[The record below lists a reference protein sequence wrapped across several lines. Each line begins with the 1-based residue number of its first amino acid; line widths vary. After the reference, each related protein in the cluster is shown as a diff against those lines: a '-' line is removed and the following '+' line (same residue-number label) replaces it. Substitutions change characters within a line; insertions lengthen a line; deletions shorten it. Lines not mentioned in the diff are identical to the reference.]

1 MKTKI
6 LIFILFILLVIPVNI
21 EAKNIND
28 TTSLITVANINAC
41 EGSNTAMFGDI
52 NDSTST
58 AWLIQKILNY
68 MKVLGPTI
76 AVVFG
81 SIDMVK
87 AIITSDEENMKKA
100 QSKFI
105 KRILAAVAL
114 FFVPL
119 ATGILLS
126 IFGLTTDNSKCGLK

>member
-6 LIFILFILLVIPVNI
+6 FIFILFILLVIPVNI

>member
-6 LIFILFILLVIPVNI
+6 FIFILFILLVIPVNI

-28 TTSLITVANINAC
+28 AMPLIADADINAC
-41 EGSNTAMFGDI
+41 EGSNSAVFGDI
-52 NDSTST
+52 NNPTST

-68 MKVLGPTI
+68 IKVLGPTI
-76 AVVFG
+76 AIVLG

-119 ATGILLS
+119 ATSILLS
-126 IFGLTTDNSKCGLK
+126 VFGFTTDNSKCGLK

>member
-1 MKTKI
+1 MKKKI
-6 LIFILFILLVIPVNI
+6 IIIILFILLTIPCNI
-21 EAKNIND
+21 EAKSIND
-28 TTSLITVANINAC
+28 TIPLIADVNSC
-41 EGSNTAMFGDI
+41 EGIDKSLFGDV
-52 NDSTST
+52 NDPTST

-87 AIITSDEENMKKA
+87 AVITSDEENMKKA
-100 QSKFI
+100 TSKFMT
-105 KRILAAVAL
+105 RILAAVAL

-119 ATGILLS
+119 ATSILLS
-126 IFGLTTDNSKCGLK
+126 IFGLTADSSKCGLK

>member
-1 MKTKI
+1 MKRKVI
-6 LIFILFILLVIPVNI
+6 IIILFIILVVPCSI
-21 EAKNIND
+21 EAKSNNGAMPLIADIDSCQGINN
-28 TTSLITVANINAC
+28 SL
-41 EGSNTAMFGDI
+41 FGDV

-76 AVVFG
+76 AIVLG

-87 AIITSDEENMKKA
+87 AVITSDEENMKKA
-100 QSKFI
+100 TSKFTT
-105 KRILAAVAL
+105 RILAAIAL

-119 ATGILLS
+119 ATSIILN
-126 IFGLTTDNSKCGLK
+126 IFGLTSDSSKCGLK